1 MTFRRRVVLYS
12 GLAVA
17 VAVAAISVITYLL
30 VRGELRDRV
39 DEELV
44 HDATETFKFPIIG
57 SGEGA
62 HLQSGGPS
70 TDRGHVGVQ
79 TVRDGT
85 ATPAVSERP
94 KLFLPSGPLG
104 GKSVYAQL
112 VNSNGQI
119 TLPTGPRTDLGS
131 VGAAMKVA
139 AGEREPFYSE
149 IETSGL
155 HLRIYT
161 AQLDKGQAIEIARP
175 LDEVDSNLSQLA
187 LILALACVG
196 GIILGG
202 GLGYIVSR
210 AAVAPVEKLRRA
222 AEQVAS
228 TRDLSRRIEAGG
240 QDELA
245 ALARSF
251 NQMLEAL
258 DGSLGAQRQLVADA
272 SHELRTPLASIRTN
286 IEVLAHADL
295 ISDHE
300 REALLTDVVEQLE
313 ELTGLIGDL
322 IDLARDA
329 ENEHEAAYVFR
340 LDLLA
345 AELADRT
352 RMRNPSVTVLTE
364 LEPSAVRAVEARV
377 ERAVSNLLDNAV
389 KWSPPDGEIELR
401 VAPGELSV
409 RDNGPGIAPGDLP
422 HVFDRFY
429 RSPHARGLPG
439 SGLGLA
445 IVRQVAETAGGS
457 VSAENAADGGAVLT
471 LRLPAAQVP
480 EPVAAPTRT
489 SAGIPTRL

>member
-1 MTFRRRVVLYS
+1 ML
-12 GLAVA
+12 
-17 VAVAAISVITYLL
+17 TYVL

-57 SGEGA
+57 SSEGA

-94 KLFLPSGPLG
+94 KLLLPAGPLG
-104 GKSVYAQL
+104 GQSVYAQL
-112 VNSNGQI
+112 VFSSGKI
-119 TLPTGPRTDLGS
+119 TFPRGPRTDLGN
-131 VGAAMKVA
+131 VDAAVEVA
-139 AGEREPFYSE
+139 AGDREPFYSE
-149 IETSGL
+149 TEVSGL

-175 LDEVDSNLSQLA
+175 LDDVDSNLSQLT

-202 GLGYIVSR
+202 GLGYLVSR

-258 DGSLGAQRQLVADA
+258 DESLGAQRQLVADA
-272 SHELRTPLASIRTN
+272 SHELRTPIASIRTN
-286 IEVLAHADL
+286 IEVLAHLDL
-295 ISDHE
+295 ISEHE
-300 REALLTDVVEQLE
+300 REALLADVVEQLE

-329 ENEHEAAYVFR
+329 ESEQEQAQVFR

-345 AELADRT
+345 ADLAHRA
-352 RMRNPSVTVLTE
+352 RIRNPSVTITSQLA
-364 LEPSAVRAVEARV
+364 PSPVRAVEPRV
-377 ERAVSNLLDNAV
+377 ERAISNLLDNAV
-389 KWSPPDGEIELR
+389 KWSPPDGEIELHVR
-401 VAPGELSV
+401 DGELSV
-409 RDNGPGIAPGDLP
+409 RDHGPGIAPSDLP

-445 IVRQVAETAGGS
+445 IVRQVAEAAGGS
-457 VSAENAADGGAVLT
+457 VRADNAPDGGAILT
-471 LRLPAAQVP
+471 MRLPTAVG
-480 EPVAAPTRT
+480 EPVEVAAPTSRR
-489 SAGIPTRL
+489 IPTPL

>member
-1 MTFRRRVVLYS
+1 MSFRVRVAALS
-12 GLAVA
+12 ALAAAIAVA
-17 VAVAAISVITYLL
+17 SVSVITYVL

-57 SGEGA
+57 SDSGQ

-85 ATPAVSERP
+85 APPAVSERP
-94 KLFLPSGPLG
+94 KLLLPPGPLG

-112 VNSNGQI
+112 VDSNGQI
-119 TLPTGPRTDLGS
+119 TLPRGPRTDLGD
-131 VGAAMKVA
+131 VDAAAKVA
-139 AGEREPFYSE
+139 AGDRAPFYTE
-149 IETSGL
+149 METSGL
-155 HLRIYT
+155 HLRVYT
-161 AQLDKGQAIEIARP
+161 AQLGKGQAIEIARP

-202 GLGYIVSR
+202 GLGYLVSR

-222 AEQVAS
+222 AEQVAT
-228 TRDLSRRIEAGG
+228 TRDLSRRIETGG

-258 DGSLGAQRQLVADA
+258 DESLGAQRQLVADA
-272 SHELRTPLASIRTN
+272 SHELRTPIASIRTN
-286 IEVLAHADL
+286 IEVLAHHDL
-295 ISDHE
+295 VDEHE
-300 REALLTDVVEQLE
+300 REAMLADVVEQLE

-329 ENEHEAAYVFR
+329 ENEHESATVFR
-340 LDLLA
+340 LDHLA
-345 AELADRT
+345 AEISDRI
-352 RMRNPSVTVLTE
+352 RVRNPSVTVVTE
-364 LEPSAVRAVEARV
+364 LRPCSVRAVEARV
-377 ERAVSNLLDNAV
+377 ERAISNLLDNAV
-389 KWSPPDGEIELR
+389 KWSPPDGEIEVR
-401 VAPGELSV
+401 VSACELSV
-409 RDNGPGIAPGDLP
+409 RDHGPGISPGDLP

-445 IVRQVAETAGGS
+445 IVRQVAEASGGS
-457 VSAENAADGGAVLT
+457 VSADNARGGGALLT
-471 LRLPAAQVP
+471 MRLPTAVGERVEVP
-480 EPVAAPTRT
+480 GST
-489 SAGIPTRL
+489 SSAIPTRL